1 MNKRIKEL
9 LAELKQG
16 LSDIYGPR
24 LEGVYLFGS
33 YARNEE
39 DEESDV
45 DVLIILDRIDNYS
58 KEVDRTRALFSEI
71 SLAHGC
77 SISCVFST
85 DHHLERSD
93 TMFFLNVREEA
104 IPV

>member
-1 MNKRIKEL
+1 MNEQIRVL

-16 LSDIYGPR
+16 LSVMYGP
-24 LEGVYLFGS
+24 LLKGVYLFGS

-39 DEESDV
+39 DGESDV
-45 DVLIILDRIDNYS
+45 DVLIVLDRINNYS
-58 KEVDRTRALFSEI
+58 KEVARTSALFSEI

-85 DHHLERSD
+85 DHHLECSD
-93 TMFFLNVREEA
+93 TMFFLNVKEEA